1 LSTRILFIGN
11 SYTSRNQLP
20 RLVAD
25 IAAGAEHPRDVQFDV
40 IVAGGASLRRHWNA
54 GVAQKALEAAPWD
67 FVVLQEQSTLP
78 LKNAKRYHENVR
90 LFDAEIAK
98 HGAATVL
105 YLTWSRQQSPAS
117 QSDITRTVE
126 EIGAEID
133 ARVVPVGPAW
143 HAAMRKSRGLSR
155 YADGGSHPTGAGS
168 YVAVCVFVVS
178 LFDEPTRDE
187 SVFRSLRL
195 DPAIA
200 VRLQEIAWDHR
211 ARARLAGVTSP
222 SDA

>member
-1 LSTRILFIGN
+1 LQTRILFIGN

-25 IAAGAEHPRDVQFDV
+25 IAAGAEHPREVQFDA

-54 GVAQKALEAAPWD
+54 GVAQKAMEATPCD

-98 HGAATVL
+98 RGAKTVL
-105 YLTWSRQQSPAS
+105 YLTWSRRQSPTS
-117 QSDITRTVE
+117 QRDITRAVE
-126 EIGAEID
+126 EIGAEIN

-143 HAAMRKSRGLSR
+143 HAAMREIEGLSL
-155 YADGGSHPTGAGS
+155 YVDDGSHPTAAGS
-168 YVAVCVFVVS
+168 YLAACVFFVS
-178 LFDEPTRDE
+178 LFDEQTRDE
-187 SVFRSLRL
+187 SVFRRL
-195 DPAIA
+195 KVEGAIA
-200 VRLQEIAWDHR
+200 TQLQKIAWDHR
-211 ARARLAGVTSP
+211 VGGQLAGVT
-222 SDA
+222 